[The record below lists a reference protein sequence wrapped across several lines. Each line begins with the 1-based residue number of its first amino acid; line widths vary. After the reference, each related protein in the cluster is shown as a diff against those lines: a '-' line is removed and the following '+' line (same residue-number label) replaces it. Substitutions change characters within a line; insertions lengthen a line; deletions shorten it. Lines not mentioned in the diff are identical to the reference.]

1 MYEEITNANEFIG
14 LLKLEWDAESIKIV
28 PNLDDWKKFMLDIVP
43 KIIKDIENIPCLKT
57 RELGTVRKSE
67 FIKPFH

>member
-1 MYEEITNANEFIG
+1 
-14 LLKLEWDAESIKIV
+14 
-28 PNLDDWKKFMLDIVP
+28 MLDIVP